1 MDSKVLQA
9 RIKMQNE
16 AKEAVRIAN
25 YIASLIITVGGG
37 KGKIMLDLAQELLD
51 KFKIKKI
58 LYVCDNRR
66 LRDSSE
72 EGFPEQIEK
81 WGTPELKKIIQLECY
96 QTAYKWIDQEY
107 DLVLADEVD
116 FSITPEFS
124 KLFFNNK
131 FRFKIL
137 VTGTLSS
144 AKKKTLEEI
153 APIVYKCST
162 TDAEKRGIINKT
174 QYYIY
179 NYRLS
184 DSESREYNKWTK
196 VIAKAL
202 AEERPKNQLNFLL
215 GKRREILFTLDSS
228 FQHCRKI
235 MSWLWNRDKKT
246 RLVIFCERR
255 TQADRVCRWSYHG
268 ENEKDDNL
276 TKFQTGEISG
286 IAVVSKIKRGI
297 NLKNANTAIFEALSS
312 SSTEFEQ
319 RNGRMKRLSTSD
331 VALVI
336 FMLPWYKKIDKE
348 GNVTWKPTIV
358 DQWITKATENLDVE
372 LIDLKL

>member
-1 MDSKVLQA
+1 MESSQRA
-9 RIKMQNE
+9 RQIAQEE
-16 AKEAVRIAN
+16 AKEAVRKNN
-25 YIASLIITVGGG
+25 YVASLIASVGFG
-37 KGKIMLDLAQELLD
+37 KGKVMIDLCMELVE
-51 KFKIKKI
+51 KYKIKKI

-66 LRDSSE
+66 LRDSDE
-72 EGFPEQIEK
+72 EGFPEQIKK
-81 WGTPELKKIIQLECY
+81 WGTPQLKKIIQLECY
-96 QTAYKWIDQEY
+96 QTTYKWVDKEY

-131 FRFKIL
+131 FKFKIL

-144 AKKKTLEEI
+144 EKKKVLKEI
-153 APIVYKCST
+153 APIVYTCST
-162 TDAEKRGIINKT
+162 TDAEQRGIINKT
-174 QYYIY
+174 QYYVY
-179 NYRLS
+179 NYRMT
-184 DSESREYNKWTK
+184 DSESRVYVKWTK
-196 VIAKAL
+196 VIAKAIN
-202 AEERPKNQLNFLL
+202 EERPKNQLNFLL
-215 GKRREILFTLDSS
+215 GKRRELLFTLDSS
-228 FQHCRKI
+228 YQHCRKI
-235 MSWLWNRDKKT
+235 MSWLWNRDKGT

-276 TKFQTGEISG
+276 SKFQSGEISG

-331 VALVI
+331 VATVI
-336 FMLPWYKKIDKE
+336 FMKPWYKQIDRE

-358 DQWITKATENLDVE
+358 GQWIDKATQNLNAE
-372 LIDLKL
+372 LIDLKI